1 MWPARYRS
9 YALEREHDP
18 DSRVKISSMSRHALA
33 IAAVAVLLSVR
44 ALPAQ
49 INPRTVRGTVRDLAG
64 QPVDQVQVLAMTA
77 GRQTLTGADGRFQL
91 DSLAQGEERFLFRR
105 LGFNPLEVTFVIDST
120 ETEIAAR
127 MAPVA
132 QELKPI
138 VVRGRRSGVL
148 GTVTDVFD
156 RPIAGADVVVLGGA
170 VATTTDSLGRF
181 SLPTVPAGTFML
193 MVRKRGYFA
202 LRQGV
207 TLPAGQ
213 ALDVSLLLGPVP
225 DGLSNRRINRLAGY
239 GGILGAAWD
248 EHASRRVRCTGGN
261 SVFIP
266 REELAELRELRLDLA
281 LPRAPSAMNRG
292 FGPDELRNYLIFID
306 GQNGLGWPL
315 SAVAADQVE
324 AVEIYRGGRPRS
336 PTSIVPWS
344 ITPSSPSFGIGSTC
358 PAGTI
363 WVWLR

>member
-1 MWPARYRS
+1 
-9 YALEREHDP
+9 
-18 DSRVKISSMSRHALA
+18 MSRYALA
-33 IAAVAVLLSVR
+33 IAAVAVLFSTR
-44 ALPAQ
+44 SLPAQ
-49 INPRTVRGTVRDLAG
+49 INPRTVRGTVRDIAG
-64 QPVDQVQVLAMTA
+64 QPVDQVQVLAMMA
-77 GRQTLTGADGRFQL
+77 GRKTITGADGRFQL

-105 LGFNPLEVTFVIDST
+105 LGFNPLDVTLVIDST

-127 MAPVA
+127 MTPVA

-138 VVRGRRSGVL
+138 VVRGRRSGVF

-193 MVRKRGYFA
+193 RVRKRGYFA
-202 LRQGV
+202 LRHAV
-207 TLPAGQ
+207 TLPVGQ

-225 DGLSNRRINRLAGY
+225 DGLNNRRINRLAGY
-239 GGILGAAWD
+239 GGRLDAAWD

-266 REELAELRELRLDLA
+266 REELAELRGLRLDLA
-281 LPRAPSAMNRG
+281 LTRAPSAIGRA
-292 FGPDELRNYLIFID
+292 FEPSELRGYAIFID
-306 GQNGLGWPL
+306 GQNGAGWPL
-315 SAVAADQVE
+315 SAIPADQVE
-324 AVEIYRGGRPRS
+324 AVEVYRGGRPRA
-336 PTSIVPWS
+336 PTSLVPWS
-344 ITPSSPSFGIGSTC
+344 ISSSSPSFGVGSTC

>member
-9 YALEREHDP
+9 YALEREHEP

-49 INPRTVRGTVRDLAG
+49 ISPRTVRGTVRDLAG

-138 VVRGRRSGVL
+138 VVRGRRSGVF
-148 GTVTDVFD
+148 GAVTDVFD

-193 MVRKRGYFA
+193 RVRKRGYFA
-202 LRQGV
+202 LRHAV
-207 TLPAGQ
+207 TLPVGQ

-225 DGLSNRRINRLAGY
+225 DGLNNRRINRLAGY
-239 GGILGAAWD
+239 GGTLGAAGGG
-248 EHASRRVRCTGGN
+248 HASRPGRGTRGEPRVLP
-261 SVFIP
+261 P
-266 REELAELRELRLDLA
+266 RELWG
-281 LPRAPSAMNRG
+281 M
-292 FGPDELRNYLIFID
+292 
-306 GQNGLGWPL
+306 
-315 SAVAADQVE
+315 
-324 AVEIYRGGRPRS
+324 
-336 PTSIVPWS
+336 
-344 ITPSSPSFGIGSTC
+344 
-358 PAGTI
+358 
-363 WVWLR
+363 

>member
-1 MWPARYRS
+1 MI
-9 YALEREHDP
+9 ERRGVE
-18 DSRVKISSMSRHALA
+18 IAGMSRYALA
-33 IAAVAVLLSVR
+33 IVAVALLLSGS
-44 ALPAQ
+44 LTAQ
-49 INPRTVRGTVRDLAG
+49 INLRTVRGTVRDTAG

-77 GRQTLTGADGRFQL
+77 GRRTLTGADGRFQL
-91 DSLAQGEERFLFRR
+91 DSLPQGEERFLFRR
-105 LGFNPLEVTFVIDST
+105 LGFNPVELTVVIDSSD
-120 ETEIAAR
+120 TEIAAR
-127 MAPVA
+127 VTPVA
-132 QELKPI
+132 QELKAI

-148 GTVTDVFD
+148 GTVADIYD

-202 LRQGV
+202 LRHAV
-207 TLPAGQ
+207 TLPVGQ

-225 DGLSNRRINRLAGY
+225 EGLSDRRISRLAGY
-239 GGILGAAWD
+239 GGTLDAAWD
-248 EHASRRVRCTGGN
+248 AHASRRVRCSGGN

-266 REELAELRELRLDLA
+266 REQLAELRELRLDLA
-281 LPRAPSAMNRG
+281 LARAPSAMRRG
-292 FGPDELRNYLIFID
+292 FGPVELRHYAIYID
-306 GQNGLGWPL
+306 GQNGEGWPL
-315 SAVAADQVE
+315 SAIPADQVE
-324 AVEIYRGGRPRS
+324 AVEIYRGGRPRA

-344 ITPSSPSFGIGSTC
+344 ITPSSPSFGTGSSC

>member
-1 MWPARYRS
+1 
-9 YALEREHDP
+9 
-18 DSRVKISSMSRHALA
+18 MSRYAFA

-44 ALPAQ
+44 TLPAQ
-49 INPRTVRGTVRDLAG
+49 INPRTVRGTVRDIAG

-77 GRQTLTGADGRFQL
+77 GRKTLTGADGRFQL

-105 LGFNPLEVTFVIDST
+105 LGFNPLEVSFVIDST

-127 MAPVA
+127 MTPVA
-132 QELKPI
+132 QELKPV
-138 VVRGRRSGVL
+138 VVRGRRSGVF

-156 RPIAGADVVVLGGA
+156 HPIAGADVVVLGGA
-170 VATTTDSLGRF
+170 VATTTDSQGRF

-193 MVRKRGYFA
+193 RVRKRGYFA
-202 LRQGV
+202 LRHAV
-207 TLPAGQ
+207 TLPVGQ

-239 GGILGAAWD
+239 GGIIDAAWD

-261 SVFIP
+261 SVFVP

-281 LPRAPSAMNRG
+281 LPRAASAAGRG
-292 FGPDELRNYLIFID
+292 FGPTELRNYAIFID
-306 GQNGLGWPL
+306 GQNGQGWPL
-315 SAVAADQVE
+315 SAIAADHVE
-324 AVEIYRGGRPRS
+324 AVEIYRGGRPRA
-336 PTSIVPWS
+336 PTSFVPWS
-344 ITPSSPSFGIGSTC
+344 ISSSSPSFGVGSTC

>member
-1 MWPARYRS
+1 MIAREHEYETRVEMVRMS
-9 YALEREHDP
+9 RYAL
-18 DSRVKISSMSRHALA
+18 AF
-33 IAAVAVLLSVR
+33 AAVTVLLPAR

-49 INPRTVRGTVRDLAG
+49 ITLRTVSGMVRDTAG
-64 QPVDQVQVLAMTA
+64 QPIEQVQVLAMTA
-77 GRQTLTGADGRFQL
+77 GRKTLTGTDGRFQI
-91 DSLAQGEERFLFRR
+91 DSLEQGEERFLFRR
-105 LGFNPLEVTFVIDST
+105 LGFNPVEVTVVIDSAGA
-120 ETEIAAR
+120 EITAR
-127 MAPVA
+127 LAPVA

-138 VVRGRRSGVL
+138 VIRGRRSGVL
-148 GTVTDVFD
+148 GTVSVVYD
-156 RPIAGADVVVLGGA
+156 RPIAGAEVVVLGGA

-181 SLPTVPAGTFML
+181 SLPTVTAGTFML

-202 LRQGV
+202 LRHAV
-207 TLPAGQ
+207 TLPVGE

-225 DGLSNRRINRLAGY
+225 EGLSNRRIGRLAGF
-239 GGILGAAWD
+239 GGTLDAAWD
-248 EHASRRVRCTGGN
+248 AHASRRVRCSGGN

-281 LPRAPSAMNRG
+281 LPRAPSATAKG
-292 FGPDELRNYLIFID
+292 FGPAELRRYAIFID
-306 GQNGLGWPL
+306 GQNGAGWPL
-315 SAVAADQVE
+315 SAIAADQVE

-344 ITPSSPSFGIGSTC
+344 ITPSSPSFGMGSTC